1 MEFLLTNC
9 DLKQPV
15 FYVPADLWPG
25 DAQKMRSELVQWL
38 SEQTSNPIVELGT
51 EVDDPTVSALQL
63 VVSATRRISGPP
75 VVVGKIASAVLA
87 HLAELRYM
95 EWQAQ

>member
-63 VVSATRRISGPP
+63 VVAATRRISGPP
-75 VVVGKIASAVLA
+75 VIVGKIASAALA
-87 HLAELRYM
+87 RLAEPQCM